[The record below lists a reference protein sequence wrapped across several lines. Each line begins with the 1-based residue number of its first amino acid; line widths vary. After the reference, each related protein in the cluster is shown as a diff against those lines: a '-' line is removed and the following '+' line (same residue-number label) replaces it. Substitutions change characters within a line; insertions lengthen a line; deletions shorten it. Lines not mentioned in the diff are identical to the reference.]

1 MIRKQCFA
9 NAARELHIVTIR
21 AAETITEHVP
31 EVPEVVVK
39 NANQAALPRMAIM
52 GVATL
57 VSTFS
62 IFQAVKS
69 MLPSDAA
76 PTPVAIEQAVAPE
89 SSAEIVK
96 TQLPKLVV
104 IPTRKTEETF
114 NSSVKQLSQNDETNV
129 KNQSLVNIEK
139 LTENHLPKAPMI
151 EEVDANIEF
160 AAADTM
166 KTLPETIDV
175 QAAKEINDD
184 SLHAD
189 IEAFLTQSQ

>member
-1 MIRKQCFA
+1 
-9 NAARELHIVTIR
+9 
-21 AAETITEHVP
+21 
-31 EVPEVVVK
+31 
-39 NANQAALPRMAIM
+39 
-52 GVATL
+52 
-57 VSTFS
+57 
-62 IFQAVKS
+62 

-114 NSSVKQLSQNDETNV
+114 NSSVKQLSQNDEMNV

-139 LTENHLPKAPMI
+139 LTENQLPKAPMI